1 MAATRTKTRPV
12 RQAGAQRRR
21 APAKPAARAPQR
33 RARQGKHGHLG
44 RDLAAVGCLALA
56 VFLAFVMYFGWTAGP
71 VGGWLVGGLTY
82 LVGVLAFFSP
92 FLLAFTAYLLIRG
105 PEKRPGAPVIAGVIV
120 LCLALCLAAA
130 ADAFGLFG
138 GVRPATTF
146 QTHYLQHHG
155 GAAGETLWTGVHTA
169 VGTVGVDVLV
179 LALLLAGVL
188 LVSGT
193 SLGLW
198 ADKSARGARAAGRAA
213 RRTASQTIADARDD
227 ARDFQERTAV
237 YDSRPLATAAG
248 TGATARFIDGASAL
262 PDIYATAP
270 RVAGEHAGTAFPA
283 SITPL
288 VRPAE
293 GPARDDDAIAE
304 QLTLADEADAADDPE
319 NALAFETPAER
330 QWVLPDAGLV
340 LRRTGE
346 AVGESP
352 AAIDAVSRKLEET
365 LGHFG
370 VDAHVV
376 DTVSGPRVTRYEMQ
390 LAPGT
395 KVSRVSSLRDDI
407 AYALAAT
414 EIRVQAPIPGKSA
427 VGVEVPNSR
436 PDWVS
441 LGDIYGEFPTSA
453 TPLSMWLGKD
463 ITGKSVLA
471 DLTRLVHVLIA
482 GTTGSGKS
490 ACINSIV
497 TSILLRAT
505 PDEVRFILIDPKKVE
520 LSHFDGVPHLLA
532 PVVTNIKNA
541 GNVLANIVRE
551 MERRYEFM
559 LRTDNAQ
566 NLRELNRK
574 LARTGEKPLPYIV
587 VVMDELADLMMVAPA
602 EVEHAVI
609 RLGQLGRAVGI
620 HLVVATQ
627 RPSVDVVTGLIKTN
641 IPSRI
646 GFKVASQTDSRVI
659 LDMGGAES
667 LLGDGDMLFHPYT
680 SSKMLRVQGAF
691 VSPEEMK
698 LITEH
703 WRAQAAPEFRED
715 LLESATGE
723 AADQAAGTDEDALLP
738 EAVATVVRTGAASV
752 ALLQRRLRVGY
763 ARAGRLID
771 IMEERGIISG
781 FDGSKARKVLIDE
794 DDLPRILGTGPGA
807 APAAEPQLPVPTLR
821 DEVAEQEPTF
831 DDEYVREP
839 FDE

>member
-1 MAATRTKTRPV
+1 MAATRTKIRPV
-12 RQAGAQRRR
+12 RQAGTQRRR
-21 APAKPAARAPQR
+21 APAKPVTRAPQR
-33 RARQGKHGHLG
+33 RGRQTKHGHLG

-56 VFLAFVMYFGWTAGP
+56 VLLAFVMYFGWTAGP

-82 LVGVLAFFSP
+82 LLGVLAFLSP

-105 PEKRPGAPVIAGVIV
+105 PEKRAGAPVIAGVVV
-120 LCLALCLAAA
+120 LCVALCLAAA
-130 ADAFGLFG
+130 ADAFGLFAG
-138 GVRPATTF
+138 ARHATAF
-146 QTHYLQHHG
+146 QTQFMQHHG
-155 GAAGETLWTGVHTA
+155 GVAGETLWTGAHAA
-169 VGTVGVDVLV
+169 VGAIGVDVLV
-179 LALLLAGVL
+179 VALALAGLL

-198 ADKSARGARAAGRAA
+198 ADRSARGARAAGRAA
-213 RRTASQTIADARDD
+213 RRTTSQTIADARGD
-227 ARDFQERTAV
+227 ARDFQERTGV
-237 YDSRPLATAAG
+237 YDAQPLPAPAG
-248 TGATARFIDGASAL
+248 AGSTRRFVDGASEL
-262 PDIYATAP
+262 PDIYAAAP
-270 RVAGEHAGTAFPA
+270 RTAVGEHGEAAFPA
-283 SITPL
+283 SIGPL
-288 VRPAE
+288 AHPAG
-293 GPARDDDAIAE
+293 GPVGDHDATAE
-304 QLTLADEADAADDPE
+304 QLTLADEADAADDHGS
-319 NALAFETPAER
+319 ALAFETPAER
-330 QWVLPDAGLV
+330 QWTLPDAGLV

-370 VDAHVV
+370 VDARVV

-427 VGVEVPNSR
+427 VGVEVPNSS

-723 AADQAAGTDEDALLP
+723 AAEQAAGTDEDPLLP

-781 FDGSKARKVLIDE
+781 FDGSKARKVLIDQ
-794 DDLPRILGTGPGA
+794 DDLPRVLGSAGGGGEA
-807 APAAEPQLPVPTLR
+807 ERPAAAMPGGGDAGEAFESEP
-821 DEVAEQEPTF
+821 
-831 DDEYVREP
+831 DDAG
-839 FDE
+839 